1 MTYNENNDNG
11 ELIKWLAI
19 LTMSAILTWILVGIA
34 GCTKTVYVPQPEY
47 HTIHDTIKQVTVRD
61 SIVEHYIYEKDSSS
75 FHQSG
80 DTVRI
85 EKWHWYRDYKYEK
98 LLQAQIDS
106 LSHLE
111 RDTVTVVVPHEVVKV
126 VPAELKWWQKTLIWW
141 GVITLVLAIL
151 YIVLKTH

>member
-1 MTYNENNDNG
+1 MDKEQRNIYFY
-11 ELIKWLAI
+11 LVLAI
-19 LTMSAILTWILVGIA
+19 LLGVALIA
-34 GCTKTVYVPQPEY
+34 MITGCTKTVYVPQPEY
-47 HTIHDTIKQVTVRD
+47 HTIHDTIKQVQVRD

-111 RDTVTVVVPHEVVKV
+111 RDTVTVVVPHEVVKT
-126 VPAELKWWQKTLIWW
+126 VPAELKWWQKSLIWI
-141 GVITLVLAIL
+141 GAISLIVIIVTLVLKIRKFVG
-151 YIVLKTH
+151 IV